1 MGFVFSKVFSSLFGS
16 EQIRLIII
24 GLDNAG
30 KTTILY
36 RLHKDE
42 VVQTVPTVG
51 FNVESVS
58 YKNLKF
64 QVWDLG
70 GQTSLRPYWR

>member
-1 MGFVFSKVFSSLFGS
+1 MGFVFSKIFSSLAGQ
-16 EQIRLIII
+16 EQMRMIII

-36 RLHKDE
+36 KLHLGE
-42 VVQTVPTVG
+42 IVTTVPTVG
-51 FNVESVS
+51 FNVETMN
-58 YKNLKF
+58 YEGLKF

-70 GQTSLRPYWR
+70 G